1 MTPDTGEH
9 GPDAPTRIHLEG
21 VRARALDVGRNR
33 LLVTG
38 VAFAAAFLL
47 ILVRLVDL
55 GAVAGT
61 PSVAGAPKTAPTA
74 SVRADVVDRNG
85 VVLATSLP
93 VVSLF
98 ADPARVLN
106 AEEAADQLSAV
117 LPHLDRDRLYRRL
130 SGDGRFVW
138 LARTLTPRQQH
149 AVNRLGLPGIGFQRA
164 ERRVYPHGGLAGH
177 ILGLTDIDG
186 VGTAG
191 VERRFDDRLRV
202 DAEPLRLTL
211 DLRVQTLVRDALAR
225 AVADFKA
232 VGGAAVVMDV
242 RTSDVVAMV
251 SLPEIDPNQPE
262 SALSEAGFNRA
273 TKGVYEVGSVF
284 KLLTAAMALDAG
296 VVDLDDGYDASEPL
310 RIARFAITD
319 FHAKN
324 RWLSVPEILV
334 YSSNIGTAKMALD
347 VGTERQQDYLRRFGL
362 LDPVALELPE
372 IGRPMAPST
381 WREIN
386 TMTISYGH
394 GIAVSPLQISTAI
407 AALVNG
413 GVYRTPTLLADRET
427 PAETRRVI
435 SETTSRTMRGLM
447 NLVVERGTGRKAQVR
462 GYRIGG
468 KTGTADKLAPTG
480 GYEHDKRISS
490 FVGAFPITD
499 PQFVVFAMI
508 DEPVGNASTFNY
520 ATGGWVAAPV
530 VGEIVRGLAPMYA
543 IAPDIEHLL
552 GVGRETRAAR
562 TEQERQ
568 DRLRDA
574 IRRMAAEYRVDVE

>member
-1 MTPDTGEH
+1 MNNARDPDVPDTTTH
-9 GPDAPTRIHLEG
+9 IQLEG

-55 GAVAGT
+55 GAMSET

-98 ADPARVLN
+98 ADPARVLDP
-106 AEEAADQLSAV
+106 AEAADQLSAV
-117 LPHLDRDRLYRRL
+117 LPDLERDAVFKKL
-130 SGDGRFVW
+130 SGEGRFVW

-149 AVNRLGLPGIGFQRA
+149 AVNRLGLPGIGFQKA
-164 ERRVYPHGGLAGH
+164 ARRVYPHAAVAGH
-177 ILGLTDIDG
+177 ILGLTDVDG
-186 VGTAG
+186 RGTAG
-191 VERRFDDRLRV
+191 IEKQFNARLSR
-202 DAEPLRLTL
+202 DAQPLRLSL
-211 DLRVQTLVRDALAR
+211 DLRVQTLVRDALAE
-225 AVADFKA
+225 AVTEFKA
-232 VGGAAVVMDV
+232 VGGAALVLDAK
-242 RTSDVVAMV
+242 TSEVLAMV
-251 SLPEIDPNQPE
+251 SMPEIDPNEPA
-262 SALSEAGFNRA
+262 SVLGEAGFNRA

-284 KLLTAAMALDAG
+284 KLLTTAMALDSG
-296 VVDLDDGYDASEPL
+296 VVDLDDGYDASKPL
-310 RIARFAITD
+310 RVSRFTITD

-324 RWLSVPEILV
+324 RWLSVPEILI

-347 VGTERQQDYLRRFGL
+347 VGTGRQQDYLRRFGL
-362 LDPVALELPE
+362 LDPIALELPE
-372 IGRPMAPST
+372 IGRPMSPRI

-394 GIAVSPLQISTAI
+394 GIAVSPLQITTAI

-413 GVYRTPTLLADRET
+413 GVYRNPTILAERDT
-427 PAETRRVI
+427 PAEPRRVV
-435 SETTSRTMRGLM
+435 SEATSRTIRGLM
-447 NLVVERGTGRKAQVR
+447 SLVVERGSGRKAQVR

-468 KTGTADKLAPTG
+468 KTGTADKLAVTG
-480 GYEHDKRISS
+480 GYERNKRISS
-490 FVGAFPITD
+490 FVGAFPIKD
-499 PQFVVFAMI
+499 PRFVVFATV
-508 DEPVGNASTFNY
+508 DEPVGNERTFNY

-530 VGEIVRGLAPMYA
+530 VGAIVRDLAPMYA
-543 IAPDIEHLL
+543 IAPDLEHLM
-552 GVGRETRAAR
+552 GIGREARAAR

-568 DRLRDA
+568 DRVRDA
-574 IRRMAAEYRVDVE
+574 IRRMAAEYRIDAE